1 MSIFRLASGQSP
13 KLMATS
19 GSTDFG
25 GTTFTARLVQYFLER
40 IRNTPEQLQ
49 DQVEQKNKRKQF
61 TKMVWE
67 ECERAK
73 LELECSH
80 DTWYV
85 DCLMLLL
92 IYIFFH
98 NYTKGFVLRSMKRR
112 IKLI

>member
-19 GSTDFG
+19 GCTDFG
-25 GTTFTARLVQYFLER
+25 GTTFTARLVQHFLDQ
-40 IRNTPEQLQ
+40 IVDTPKQFQ

-73 LELECSH
+73 LELGCSH

-85 DCLMLLL
+85 
-92 IYIFFH
+92 IA
-98 NYTKGFVLRSMKRR
+98 
-112 IKLI
+112 